1 MVIRSTHKTIQDYIN
16 PSKVLSKKEI
26 ALERKSKSFESF
38 LQGALNRGTPARQT
52 DDTGLSVRDY
62 INRRIDATASR
73 AVIRLK
79 EQQNLSGGPSGQKPL
94 VPLDEKALPAA
105 KKNTASS
112 IPQAITPSTES
123 VSIQNAIQRAAQK
136 YKVPADLI
144 QSVIR
149 CESNFQPDALS
160 HAGAQGLMQLMPAT
174 AKDLGVTDAY
184 DIHQNIDG
192 GTRYL
197 RQMLDRFGGNIEI
210 ALAAYNA
217 GPGTVS
223 RYGGVP
229 PYKETQ
235 AYVEKVMR
243 YAPRTE
249 NTDIV

>member
-1 MVIRSTHKTIQDYIN
+1 MIRSTHKTIQDYFK
-16 PSKVLSKKEI
+16 PSKVSSKREI
-26 ALERKSKSFESF
+26 ASQGKSKSFESF
-38 LQGALNRGTPARQT
+38 LQGALNRDTLAREMNGN
-52 DDTGLSVRDY
+52 GLSVKDY
-62 INRRIDATASR
+62 INRRIDATACR
-73 AVIRLK
+73 AAIRSK
-79 EQQNLSGGPSGQKPL
+79 TDENLSGGTPVQKTRASLDKKTVPSAPPNTASRL
-94 VPLDEKALPAA
+94 PKAISPATERLSIQHAIKRAA
-105 KKNTASS
+105 KKYNV
-112 IPQAITPSTES
+112 PS
-123 VSIQNAIQRAAQK
+123 
-136 YKVPADLI
+136 DLI

-174 AKDLGVTDAY
+174 ANDLGVTDPY
-184 DIHQNIDG
+184 DIQQNIDG

-197 RQMLDRFGGNIEI
+197 RQMLDRFEGNMEI

-229 PYKETQ
+229 PYRETQ

-243 YAPRTE
+243 YAARAE